1 MLTVYSHFHHTGDN
15 VHQQAI
21 WHLTDGDLST
31 SANIANTNEAA
42 YDIETLRVALRIL
55 LKTIWSS
62 TTSEGASLLQDF
74 ASFVRLALPQG
85 HRSSTFVGHGRSA
98 RRRR

>member
-15 VHQQAI
+15 IHEEAI
-21 WHLTDGDLST
+21 WHLMDGDLST

-42 YDIETLRVALRIL
+42 YNIETLRVALRIL

-85 HRSSTFVGHGRSA
+85 HRSSSFAHHGRSV
-98 RRRR
+98 RC